1 MRRAL
6 RSRLSDE
13 HGFSMV
19 FVGLGFMAFLAASML
34 AIDVGMLMT
43 ARNQAQNSADAGALA
58 GATALV
64 FDSWTDRSATGP
76 AVQNALI
83 ASTDNQVVAQNV
95 SVTPADVTFPTDAN
109 GVADRVGVQV
119 FRTAKRGN
127 PVATLIAQYFGIK
140 TADIGATAVAE
151 ASAAN
156 AENCVLPFTIP
167 DKWTENSSGTGAADG
182 PWSPASTYDIYYS
195 KGSNQNGGAPLPNP
209 DVYVGASSSGYTGY
223 NPGVDTGLE
232 LVLKADNTNKVS
244 PSLYNPWDLPGS
256 VGGSDYRNNIANCNT
271 DIISIGDFMTPE
283 TGNMSGP
290 TKQGTDDLVAKDPNA
305 YWDTTCNCVKGS
317 AYAVSPRIGVVPLY
331 DPQVYA
337 TGQQSGKSQPALQV
351 VNYLGFFIEGDDAS
365 GDVTGRIVPI
375 TGLLNKNLGAPEG
388 AFPRF
393 IRLVQ

>member
-43 ARNQAQNSADAGALA
+43 ARSQAQNSADAGALA

-64 FDSWTDRSATGP
+64 FDSWTDRTPTGP

-83 ASTDNQVVAQNV
+83 ASTDNQVIAQNV
-95 SVTPADVTFPTDAN
+95 SVKSGDVTFPTDPN
-109 GVADRVGVQV
+109 GVADRVRVQV
-119 FRTAKRGN
+119 FRTAGRGN
-127 PVATLIAQYFGIK
+127 PVSTLIAQYFGIK
-140 TADIGATAVAE
+140 TADIGAVAVAE

-156 AENCVLPFTIP
+156 AETCVLPFTIP
-167 DKWTENSSGTGAADG
+167 DKWTENSDGKGNADG
-182 PWSPASTYDIYYS
+182 PWSPSSTYDIYYT

-209 DVYVGASSSGYTGY
+209 DVYIPADEAGYTGY
-223 NPGVDTGLE
+223 NPGADTGLE
-232 LVLKADNTNKVS
+232 IVLKNNNASKVS
-244 PSLYNPWDLPGS
+244 PSFYNPWDLPGS
-256 VGGSDYRNNIANCNT
+256 VGGADYRNNIANCNT
-271 DIISIGDFMTPE
+271 AIVSIGDFLTPE
-283 TGNMSGP
+283 NGNMVGP

-317 AYAVSPRIGVVPLY
+317 AYAVSPRIAIVPLY
-331 DPQVYA
+331 NPQVYA
-337 TGQQSGKSQPALQV
+337 TGQQSGKANPALQV
-351 VNYLGFFIEGDDAS
+351 TNYLGFFIEGDSAS
-365 GDVTGRIVPI
+365 GDVTGRIVPV
-375 TGLLNKNLGAPEG
+375 TGLLNKALGAPEG